1 MISTTRT
8 LASQRLASGAY
19 VAVCTC
25 VQIRAAGA
33 FSTMARYPATFACS
47 AAMGFTVN
55 VLAYVTIKLA
65 SSLTLKVGCGVVP
78 ASSPNSLTGK
88 TSELRQHAS

>member
-1 MISTTRT
+1 
-8 LASQRLASGAY
+8 
-19 VAVCTC
+19 

-88 TSELRQHAS
+88 TEAEPTAGHAFHPPGNAPTASELRQHAS